1 MASKIEPVAW
11 ACEFFT
17 AWNNIAP
24 KWEKQL
30 WHSDPRLMY
39 GDTLVRNVEPL
50 YTEAQFLAA
59 EQRGRDAERLKWSDD
74 FTEARK
80 HKALIVWATDD
91 DGFAYGIGLWASLEG
106 TDDPLLVWADHP
118 GIEPINTENERA
130 LLWTP
135 LPSPGEAAL
144 RAAAIRKGDAT

>member
-1 MASKIEPVAW
+1 MLRIVSITQSAA
-11 ACEFFT
+11 A
-17 AWNNIAP
+17 
-24 KWEKQL
+24 L
-30 WHSDPRLMY
+30 
-39 GDTLVRNVEPL
+39 
-50 YTEAQFLAA
+50 LAA

-74 FTEARK
+74 FTEASK

-106 TDDPLLVWADHP
+106 TDDSLLVWADHP

-135 LPSPGEAAL
+135 FPSPGEAAL